1 MREFEDAIQKRKP
14 KGAAIDAAWEA
25 ILRAVSEDPKVWTRS
40 VEMLFLSFDRD
51 GSGEV
56 NVSELGKGLT
66 PLGVHLT
73 KSQLVAL
80 IKELDTNGSG
90 TISLA
95 EFTKAVSSHQKAAA
109 VAAAAAAEKEEEES
123 AKMHLSSGGG
133 AESAWDALLEAAS
146 GNEKTWTRKIEALFL
161 AFDRDG
167 NGNVDISELAAG
179 FKSSFHLTLSPNEVK
194 GLSADLDMN
203 VDGTINLEEFMR
215 ALHAKR
221 GGDGERARTG
231 SNSDVSN
238 GSGGNGGKDQA
249 RDDKTTASSGVK
261 PLPGS
266 RAAGGPGIVASRRGD
281 GGSGGPKEKALD
293 EAWGK
298 ILGVINEDPKV
309 FGVCVML
316 EHGNVGWILED
327 IDLFCALNFVL
338 LSRYHISTI
347 SFSHIFYVGC
357 ANTLFSFTRSGL
369 APSGCSSCPSMLTG
383 AARLTS
389 TNWLRASRALECGS
403 TNSN

>member
-1 MREFEDAIQKRKP
+1 MSGIFFVALPSLFLTISFVLIFNVVTSTFHVFFAYFQDSNGAVSMQEFEDAIQKRKP
-14 KGAAIDAAWEA
+14 KGSAGDAAWEA

-95 EFTKAVSSHQKAAA
+95 EFTKAVKSHQQTA
-109 VAAAAAAEKEEEES
+109 AAAAAAEKEEEASKNS
-123 AKMHLSSGGG
+123 AGKNG
-133 AESAWDALLEAAS
+133 AESAWNALLEAAS

-167 NGNVDISELAAG
+167 NGNVDIAELAAG
-179 FKSSFHLTLSPNEVK
+179 FKSSFNLALAPEQVK
-194 GLSADLDMN
+194 GLSADLDQN
-203 VDGTINLEEFMR
+203 GDGTINLEEFMR
-215 ALHAKR
+215 AVNEKR
-221 GGDGERARTG
+221 GGGNGRILIG
-231 SNSDVSN
+231 SNSDVSS
-238 GSGGNGGKDQA
+238 GSGGGNKTKGGDEKKPA
-249 RDDKTTASSGVK
+249 NGVK

-281 GGSGGPKEKALD
+281 GNGGPKEKALD

-298 ILGVINEDPKV
+298 ILGVIDEDPKV
-309 FGVCVML
+309 R
-316 EHGNVGWILED
+316 D
-327 IDLFCALNFVL
+327 
-338 LSRYHISTI
+338 
-347 SFSHIFYVGC
+347 
-357 ANTLFSFTRSGL
+357 
-369 APSGCSSCPSMLTG
+369 
-383 AARLTS
+383 
-389 TNWLRASRALECGS
+389 ASK
-403 TNSN
+403 